1 MMLLENVPS
10 ETEEAGFCCGCRS
23 FEPQVSC
30 SEGGVSTSVRES
42 LTKFVGSCGKKV
54 GVLSKKPGILRKLLE
69 VPSFFLGGSRKKLGT
84 SAFLLEVSSFFLEP
98 PRKKLGVSS
107 NFLEN
112 SRLFA
117 QSSGLFTGDADKFCQ
132 RLARGGRNPALRT
145 V

>member
-1 MMLLENVPS
+1 MLLENVPS

-84 SAFLLEVSSFFLEP
+84 SAFLLDVPSKKLEIFG
-98 PRKKLGVSS
+98 KKLGAPGFLLDTSTNFVRFTRTSGQDRLLKPDGSS
-107 NFLEN
+107 
-112 SRLFA
+112 A
-117 QSSGLFTGDADKFCQ
+117 
-132 RLARGGRNPALRT
+132 ARHRRRY
-145 V
+145 